1 MPLEYH
7 QAGDCSMLT
16 SGLRDFESV
25 LNISLSIESGS
36 DDYIN
41 KNAASILQK
50 LHDRSRV
57 QIWCLPPGRILFQF
71 LKFIDTVEPRN
82 SHTRIVTLFG
92 LTKMW
97 LFWYV
102 NSQAGVQKSNPQA
115 GGSPL
120 LATSGKRPSRFS
132 KFTSPFLQVKTIS
145 LFSNR
150 KKFREIPIN
159 HHKCSDKVPTKIT
172 ALLPILK

>member
-1 MPLEYH
+1 MSVISPEIGSHGMPLEYH

-71 LKFIDTVEPRN
+71 LQFKD
-82 SHTRIVTLFG
+82 TLF
-92 LTKMW
+92 
-97 LFWYV
+97 
-102 NSQAGVQKSNPQA
+102 P
-115 GGSPL
+115 
-120 LATSGKRPSRFS
+120 
-132 KFTSPFLQVKTIS
+132 
-145 LFSNR
+145 
-150 KKFREIPIN
+150 
-159 HHKCSDKVPTKIT
+159 
-172 ALLPILK
+172 